1 VKLPNLQIR
10 RIGESAGSIVRPR
23 LRIFSPKGRLR
34 PSFTILRRTLA
45 PLKLAA
51 GFLAAVVRVV
61 KPRLRLSNFN
71 ICLIGATLGLAAGL
85 VFFRHFIFNPGVP
98 NYSDLIWPYSS
109 HLYPMHYTWDEFQQ
123 APVVLNQMLGYMLI
137 YPFPAQLGIRLLYV
151 IIFIIMGLSMFFSTF
166 KLSLPRHKTGRV
178 PLIAATLA
186 TLFFVLNPIIISN
199 IMHWYLLWFYAF
211 IPLLVYFSYT
221 AFRDV
226 FSLNRWGFIKR
237 SILVALILFLMSPSP
252 QLPYYFPFLLLAL
265 LAGFSRPALDYLKR
279 SVLLGG
285 LILVLYVAFSAVWLL
300 PIAMGS
306 SASISDSTV
315 FSRNLVQTLGLR
327 TSLFESF
334 TVSAHTSTHQ
344 FWEWFKIPESMLFW
358 WKASLVVIPVIAFG
372 SLLLRRSKLI
382 IWLCIFA
389 LAFMFLGKGTKPP
402 FEGFYEWFTI
412 DSPVISS
419 FGWQFR
425 WPHKWLIPLAGC
437 YCILVGFTISFF
449 LGWVRDR
456 IKWRKVG
463 KILFVFSILIFIAAP
478 LYPGY
483 PLLTG
488 DLTGHLRPK
497 ISPYVGYIKDFNDW
511 MEQDTSVSKIFYF
524 PQPYYWGSPKPT
536 QPTGGQLRPGLVLR
550 GYVFVRDAMPKTTRI
565 GELLSIWNVKYY
577 VYQARQYAEEVRAEM
592 LADISQQEDLDLVHQ
607 ILPFSVDDKE
617 YYHLYIYQNEEQSS
631 PVEVSTHSVAVVGGM
646 DHMLSLLTADSYDLE
661 QYPVVLLDQLTKSSD
676 YLDEADTLVSNQ
688 YSLDLYMSLLEEK
701 YMVKPFDWVD
711 PDPETSWIKASTAG
725 LQGGAWPFYMR
736 NAGLEN
742 WQQDYGEGLVWTNG
756 HVPLNM
762 PFGVDQDGD
771 YHILVRYFQST
782 TGHSGI
788 QVNLDDE
795 PISEVATKGKTTE
808 WLWEDIGTFTL
819 QRGSHTLSIKNVRG
833 LNAVNLFA
841 VVPTDELE
849 RYQAQ
854 VKESLIDKRIIHIY
868 EAESA
873 LNYSGADSSGMY
885 AGSASNG
892 EVLNMSLVS
901 LAWRDIDILREGNYR
916 LAVRLKGSVQ
926 VRMDD
931 QTFTLTSNELD
942 FAYLNPLHMEEGVH
956 DLQLIP
962 TGGQDCHLDVVWLY
976 STDVNGETVDDIFAD
991 DQGAQVIEWEK
1002 INPTKYKVRV
1012 SSSGPFMLSFAETYY
1027 RLWQASANGREYPSV
1042 AINSVVNGFW
1052 IEDEGELE
1060 ITIEFSTQRMFY
1072 YGSTISG
1079 ISIATAL
1086 AFLLW
1091 NWRKNRNQSKE
1102 SKDSRICDTIVKGSL
1117 RRIVGRWRKL
1127 RMRSN

>member
-1 VKLPNLQIR
+1 MQIR
-10 RIGESAGSIVRPR
+10 QIKELAGSIVRPL
-23 LRIFSPKGRLR
+23 LRIFSLKGRLR
-34 PSFTILRRTLA
+34 LSHPVFRRAVA

-51 GFLAAVVRVV
+51 GFLVAVVRVV
-61 KPRLRLSNFN
+61 RPRLRLSNFN

-85 VFFRHFIFNPGVP
+85 VFFRHFIFNPGIP

-109 HLYPMHYTWDEFQQ
+109 HIYPMHHTWDEFQQ

-166 KLSLPRHKTGRV
+166 KLTLPRHKTGRV

-186 TLFFVLNPIIISN
+186 TLFFVLSPIIISN

-211 IPLLVYFSYT
+211 LPLLLYFSYT

-226 FSLNRWGFIKR
+226 FLLDRWGFVKR
-237 SILVALILFLMSPSP
+237 SILVALVLFLMSPSP
-252 QLPYYFPFLLLAL
+252 QMPYYFPFLLLAF
-265 LAGFSRPALDYLKR
+265 LAGFSRPVLDYLKR

-285 LILVLYVAFSAVWLL
+285 LILVLYAAFSAVWLI

-315 FSRNLVQTLGLR
+315 FSRDLVQTLGGR

-344 FWEWFKIPESMLFW
+344 FWEWFKIPESMVFW
-358 WKASLVVIPVIAFG
+358 WKASLVAIPVIAFG

-389 LAFMFLGKGTKPP
+389 LVFMFLGKGTKPP
-402 FEGFYEWFTI
+402 FEEFYEWLTI

-425 WPHKWLIPLAGC
+425 WPHKWLVPLAFC
-437 YCILVGFTISFF
+437 YCTLAGLTVSYF
-449 LGWVRDR
+449 LGWLRDR
-456 IKWRKVG
+456 VRWKKLSKVLFIFA
-463 KILFVFSILIFIAAP
+463 ILVFIAAP

-488 DLTGHLRPK
+488 DLTGHLRSK
-497 ISPYVGYIKDFNDW
+497 ISPYTGYVGELNEW
-511 MEQDTSVSKIFYF
+511 MEQDTSISKVFYH
-524 PQPYYWGSPKPT
+524 PQPYWWGSPKPT
-536 QPTGGQLRPGLVLR
+536 QPTGGQLKPGLVLR
-550 GYVFVRDAMPKTTRI
+550 GYVFVRDSIPITVRA
-565 GELLSIWNVKYY
+565 GEMLSIWNVKYY
-577 VYQARQYAEEVRAEM
+577 VYQARHWEEKVRAEM
-592 LADISQQEDLDLVHQ
+592 FADISQQEDLELVHQ
-607 ILPFSVDDKE
+607 ILPFSVDDNN
-617 YYHLYIYQNEEQSS
+617 YYHLYIYQNKEQSS
-631 PVEVSTHSVAVVGGM
+631 PVEVSTHSVAAVGGM
-646 DHMLSLLTADSYDLE
+646 DHMLSLLAVDSYHFE
-661 QYPVVLLDQLTKSSD
+661 EYPVILLDQLTRSGG
-676 YLDEADTLVSNQ
+676 YLEEVDTLVSNQ
-688 YSLDLYMSLLEEK
+688 YSLDLYMSLLEER
-701 YMVKPFDWVD
+701 YMVEPFEWVD
-711 PDPETSWIKASTAG
+711 PDPETNWIKASTAG
-725 LQGGAWPFYMR
+725 LQGGAWPFYMK

-742 WQQDYGEGLVWTNG
+742 WQQDYGKGLVWTNG

-762 PFGVDQDGD
+762 PFGVDQSGE
-771 YHILVRYFQST
+771 YHIMVRYFQST
-782 TGHSGI
+782 AGHSGI
-788 QVNLDDE
+788 QVSLDDE
-795 PISEVATKGKTTE
+795 QISAIATKGKPTE
-808 WLWEDIGTFTL
+808 WLWKDLGTFNL

-849 RYQAQ
+849 RYKTK
-854 VKESLIDKRIIHIY
+854 VDESLTDKRIIHIW

-873 LNYSGADSSGMY
+873 LNRSNAEISDEYGGN
-885 AGSASNG
+885 ASNG
-892 EVLNMSLVS
+892 QVLNMSS
-901 LAWRDIDILREGNYR
+901 SSRAWRGLDILREGNYR

-926 VRMDD
+926 MSIDD
-931 QTFTLTSNELD
+931 QVFTLTSNELD
-942 FAYLNPLHMEEGVH
+942 FVYLNPIRMEKGIH
-956 DLQLIP
+956 DLQVTP
-962 TGGQDCHLDVVWLY
+962 AGGQDCHLDVVWLY
-976 STDVNGETVDDIFAD
+976 STDEDGGTVEDIFAD

-1002 INPTKYKVRV
+1002 INPAKYKVTV

-1027 RLWQASANGREYPSV
+1027 RLWEASANGRKYPSV

-1060 ITIEFSTQRMFY
+1060 ITIEFKTQSMFY
-1072 YGSTISG
+1072 RGAIISG
-1079 ISIATAL
+1079 ISIAMVL

-1091 NWRKNRNQSKE
+1091 NWWRNRRRKHAS
-1102 SKDSRICDTIVKGSL
+1102 G
-1117 RRIVGRWRKL
+1117 
-1127 RMRSN
+1127 